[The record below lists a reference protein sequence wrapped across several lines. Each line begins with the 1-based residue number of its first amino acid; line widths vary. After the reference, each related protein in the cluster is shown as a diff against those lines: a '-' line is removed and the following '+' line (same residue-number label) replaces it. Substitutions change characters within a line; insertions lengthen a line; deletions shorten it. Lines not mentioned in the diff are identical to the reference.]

1 MTSFLVST
9 TRHLIV
15 YNLLWHVFHFHS
27 CFYKSALSHSSLSP
41 LISASGVTC
50 NVYIERNL
58 SWVSGGALQR
68 CSFIS
73 VGCGI
78 VAWGCSIDV
87 LHQLYVCFYLETI
100 SNPWGYAWKAA
111 ASFTLEVVAEN
122 SVVWWSE
129 WLYSILKC
137 CCPQLRVA
145 GWGLT
150 KNTVGI
156 DILQNWNSKII

>member
-1 MTSFLVST
+1 MQRVHWEKLE
-9 TRHLIV
+9 
-15 YNLLWHVFHFHS
+15 
-27 CFYKSALSHSSLSP
+27 LSLRWC
-41 LISASGVTC
+41 V
-50 NVYIERNL
+50 
-58 SWVSGGALQR
+58 QR

-145 GWGLT
+145 RGGLT

-156 DILQNWNSKII
+156 DILQNWNSKLFNFSSKCLTCINFPWHLYIHTKTISLILSNKFAYILYQKSSGKYK